1 MHGKGSTES
10 IHFFVPSR
18 NTCKNASKSALN
30 LVTPLLASVRIRLF
44 TILFFFFDLKKNKLK
59 NKQIPLCVGSF
70 PLSVKSITSLP
81 LSLQGFGSG
90 PVEVGLQQV

>member
-18 NTCKNASKSALN
+18 NTWKNASKSALN
-30 LVTPLLASVRIRLF
+30 LATPLLASVGMRLF
-44 TILFFFFDLKKNKLK
+44 MIFFSSIKKKKIKKN
-59 NKQIPLCVGSF
+59 PLCVGSF

-81 LSLQGFGSG
+81 LTLEGFGSG

>member
-30 LVTPLLASVRIRLF
+30 LVTPLLASVGMRLF
-44 TILFFFFDLKKNKLK
+44 TILFFLLFKKKINKNKKISSLCGL
-59 NKQIPLCVGSF
+59 IPT
-70 PLSVKSITSLP
+70 LSKINYELP
-81 LSLQGFGSG
+81 LTPEGFGSG